1 MKNTVSNEMPKNEE
15 RTYLLSGLK
24 RPCTT
29 LTTRSYCTLIGI
41 RLVSLK
47 LGGMELTIVMALVEL
62 EPVSSA
68 CIVDVD
74 LRVVLPSEPRDGE
87 KILDHLGFL
96 PLSDGPPPELDCIV
110 GSTVASAVESPAVPA
125 FPRVFSSR
133 GTAICPFPVIKA
145 ADFVDVSKWAGN
157 GKENG
162 NVYCPINLLSD
173 LAFAVPLGC
182 GEVEPRG
189 SPDNLFHRRNS

>member
-1 MKNTVSNEMPKNEE
+1 MLKNEE
-15 RTYLLSGLK
+15 QTYLLSGLK

-96 PLSDGPPPELDCIV
+96 PLSGGPPPELDCIV
-110 GSTVASAVESPAVPA
+110 GSTVASSVSPEPPAIPA